1 MNLNSIL
8 IGSEDPKPLVEYY
21 TKLFGDPAGSE
32 GGYTWW
38 QVGTGGFTVS
48 EHSEVKGKNAH
59 PGRVIWNIETD
70 DVKGD
75 FERLKAAG
83 ATVIQAPYAPGCG
96 RRARGSRDVGRHV
109 RRPGR
114 QLLPARQPDVAGAR
128 LRPTARYRFRYRAR
142 SR

>member
-83 ATVIQAPYAPGCG
+83 ATVDPGALRAGCG
-96 RRARGSRDVGRHV
+96 
-109 RRPGR
+109 
-114 QLLPARQPDVAGAR
+114 
-128 LRPTARYRFRYRAR
+128 
-142 SR
+142 